1 LGRQF
6 FGHSNDAL
14 VPAKFGIEVDDLQFG
29 HGKVVPNVF
38 AHSELCLDNFRL
50 VEGDLTLQFH
60 NDFLNLVK
68 VFLDGFSTI
77 MRLLSL
83 LSEQLESALLTLFDA
98 EVTGLFVLLEIFA
111 LHLLFTAEVRAL
123 DHSELALEFVLG
135 KMPPRN
141 LLGTTIDLV
150 RAIYLQLL

>member
-1 LGRQF
+1 
-6 FGHSNDAL
+6 
-14 VPAKFGIEVDDLQFG
+14 
-29 HGKVVPNVF
+29 
-38 AHSELCLDNFRL
+38 